1 MGVLAAPVIADP
13 VDLLALFGST
23 RLPLIR
29 MARESLRRVPAL
41 LVCPLLWACGG
52 VGPDASSQWVQLGL
66 EGHVVRSVSQTDWG
80 LFAGTRRGGVFRLNT
95 KTNDWEFLGL
105 SSASIRSIV
114 FVPGTP
120 SRLLVG
126 LTPQE
131 VFQTTEAAIYATE
144 DSGRTWFASDGG
156 MAAANG
162 GMLWAPSLAVDPR
175 QPRRL
180 FWHLGFVILRSDD
193 AGLTWDFVLGDLK
206 DLGGDAPSIVASA
219 DVAGQVFAAV
229 GSPLGTSL
237 VYRSTDGGDTWDFV
251 IPFPRNEISIF
262 TLVLGPGGQTL
273 WASMGGLIAR
283 SDDRADSWQISLTG
297 IGNAKLVFAGADLMA
312 PQFLLDI
319 SNDSCGD
326 TNGEFNHGSLALHR
340 LRGGAEEWDEIPVP
354 PGICGALSSTVDS
367 QGRLVIGTAGSGVWR
382 WSP

>member
-1 MGVLAAPVIADP
+1 M
-13 VDLLALFGST
+13 
-23 RLPLIR
+23 
-29 MARESLRRVPAL
+29 
-41 LVCPLLWACGG
+41 
-52 VGPDASSQWVQLGL
+52 
-66 EGHVVRSVSQTDWG
+66 SQTDWG
-80 LFAGTRRGGVFRLNT
+80 LYAGTRRGGVFRLNT
-95 KTNDWEFLGL
+95 KTNDWESLGL

-114 FVPGTP
+114 FVPRTP

-126 LTPQE
+126 LDAQE
-131 VFQTTEAAIYATE
+131 VFQTTEAAIYATG

-175 QPRRL
+175 QPHRL

-229 GSPLGTSL
+229 GSPLGTFL

-251 IPFPRNEISIF
+251 IPFPRAEIPIYS
-262 TLVLGPGGQTL
+262 LALDPLRQTL
-273 WASMGGLIAR
+273 WAGMDGLVAR
-283 SDDRADSWQISLTG
+283 SDDKGETWQVEEVNVG
-297 IGNAKLVFAGADLMA
+297 IVSALVLLRGDLLA
-312 PQFLLDI
+312 VELVPDLDKGCGKGQF
-319 SNDSCGD
+319 
-326 TNGEFNHGSLALHR
+326 NGLLALHR
-340 LRGGAEEWDEIPVP
+340 LQGGAEEWDEIAVP
-354 PGICGALSSTVDS
+354 PGICGALSATVDS
-367 QGRLVIGTAGSGVWR
+367 LARLVIGTAGSGVWR

>member
-1 MGVLAAPVIADP
+1 MGVLADP
-13 VDLLALFGST
+13 VDLLALLGST

-29 MARESLRRVPAL
+29 MALQSLRRVLAAL
-41 LVCPLLWACGG
+41 LFGPLLWACGG
-52 VGPDASSQWVQLGL
+52 VGPDAASQWVQLGL
-66 EGHVVRSVSQTDWG
+66 EGQVVRSVSQTDWG
-80 LFAGTRRGGVFRLNT
+80 LFAGTRFGGVFRLAREA
-95 KTNDWEFLGL
+95 NDWESLGL
-105 SSASIRSIV
+105 STVIIQSII

-126 LTPQE
+126 LDPQE
-131 VFQTTEAAIYATE
+131 VFQITEAAIYATE

-162 GMLWAPSLAVDPR
+162 GMFWAPSLAVDPR
-175 QPRRL
+175 RPRRL
-180 FWHLGFVILRSDD
+180 FWQLGSLILRSDD
-193 AGLTWDFVLGDLK
+193 AGLTWDFVLGDPK
-206 DLGGDAPSIVASA
+206 ENGGADATSIVASA
-219 DVAGQVFAAV
+219 DVDGQIFAAV
-229 GSPLGTSL
+229 GSPLGTFL

-283 SDDRADSWQISLTG
+283 SDDGADSWQISLTG

-340 LRGGAEEWDEIPVP
+340 LRGGAEVWDEIPVP
-354 PGICGALSSTVDS
+354 PDVCGALASTVDS